1 MIKYGYR
8 YTMVSHVYIAIPR
21 ANTASTMQRPLNSKI
36 LEISKKNSSNPKEGK
51 MRNRGMREKKKKNR
65 KHNKTVHLS
74 PHVSI
79 INLNVNDLNRAIK
92 TEMREYIMEKH
103 YSTGYSLR
111 WTTKFNDID

>member
-51 MRNRGMREKKKKNR
+51 MRNRGMREEKKNR

-92 TEMREYIMEKH
+92 TQR
-103 YSTGYSLR
+103 
-111 WTTKFNDID
+111 

>member
-1 MIKYGYR
+1 MGKQTEMEVRFPHFNPHDKIRIPIHHGQSRVYCNTQSKYCKHNAK
-8 YTMVSHVYIAIPR
+8 TSKLK
-21 ANTASTMQRPLNSKI
+21 NTRDI
-36 LEISKKNSSNPKEGK
+36 KKNSSNPKEGK

-92 TEMREYIMEKH
+92 TQR
-103 YSTGYSLR
+103 
-111 WTTKFNDID
+111 